1 MQHRNCDRNCNLF
14 LRRCHMKGAYR
25 DEEIHV
31 HQLYWLF
38 FYLPRN
44 TNQQFNRKKILS
56 AILNVVTHSRNYY
69 YKCSC
74 KGPIVKDF
82 IGKFSTQKC
91 IFTYLILHS
100 RKETCLLANIQ
111 LLLSPI
117 KFLGSF

>member
-1 MQHRNCDRNCNLF
+1 
-14 LRRCHMKGAYR
+14 MKEAYR